1 MAGIIFIPRR
11 VFPAGL
17 NISKSRAIGNNRIF
31 HATSALNYRAAFRF
45 YGPRSTLYDQL
56 APREI
61 QPNYIGGTKGRRGI
75 VVINTLSPNRIYIRS
90 NFLPAWKYLINI
102 SDVVYRRAK
111 SQTSRKRRKNSK
123 REYIYIYALCRA
135 CLLDCVLRSKPEG
148 SSRSRVHRMTRW
160 NEVAFDSSLLGDC
173 AIAVPHATELDTVVA
188 RFAGVES
195 TLKNISTFKEKWM
208 GSGEKYIHYG
218 KVWVFFYP

>member
-1 MAGIIFIPRR
+1 MK
-11 VFPAGL
+11 
-17 NISKSRAIGNNRIF
+17 ISYK
-31 HATSALNYRAAFRF
+31 YFRCC
-45 YGPRSTLYDQL
+45 
-56 APREI
+56 
-61 QPNYIGGTKGRRGI
+61 
-75 VVINTLSPNRIYIRS
+75 LSPCKIAN
-90 NFLPAWKYLINI
+90 
-102 SDVVYRRAK
+102 K
-111 SQTSRKRRKNSK
+111 SKEKEK
-123 REYIYIYALCRA
+123 FKEKIYIYIYALCRA

-160 NEVAFDSSLLGDC
+160 NEVAFDSSLLGRGDC

-218 KVWVFFYP
+218 KVWKSIFLPIIGVIYANSSRNFYTCRLHCKFASEKLFRPDTFGPMQKLFPQIKLPRQLSPGSGAFVSFRLCGRDRSM